1 MNNVDELLANGLF
14 DLFQLGLL
22 MLSIV
27 IAACVAVP
35 FLAAVVPILW
45 VVFLR
50 FKRWSTKSMTELK
63 RMDQIFRYV
72 ALSLQCDALTGLI
85 E

>member
-35 FLAAVVPILW
+35 FLTAMVPFLW

-50 FKRWSTKSMTELK
+50 FKRWSSKSMTELK
-63 RMDQIFRYV
+63 RMDQILRYV
-72 ALSLQCDALTGLI
+72 ALPYRVRAERLT
-85 E
+85 